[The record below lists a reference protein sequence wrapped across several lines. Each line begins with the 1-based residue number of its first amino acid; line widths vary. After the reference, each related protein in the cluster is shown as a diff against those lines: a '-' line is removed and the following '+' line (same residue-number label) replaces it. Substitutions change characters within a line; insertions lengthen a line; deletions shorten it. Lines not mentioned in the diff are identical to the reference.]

1 MIKILPRSFYARQ
14 PMTVAPEL
22 LGKKLVRIYQGR
34 ELSGIICETEA
45 YLGETDSA
53 AHSFRGRTLRNEVMY
68 GPAGVA
74 YVYFIYGRYHML
86 NIVTNRENV
95 ATAVLI
101 RALLPM
107 KGTGFMTELRGNR
120 QRRLADGPGKLCQA
134 LAINRSLNGWD
145 LTRGDELWLEP
156 LLDIKRDLIHRTPR
170 IGIQYARQK
179 DQDALLRFEVKP
191 SDMKEL
197 IKELYPGGPFPEFPD

>member
-45 YLGETDSA
+45 YLGDRDSA
-53 AHSFRGRTLRNEVMY
+53 AHSFRGRTVRNEVMY

-74 YVYFIYGRYHML
+74 YVYFIYGLYHML
-86 NIVTNRENV
+86 NIVTDRENV

-107 KGTGFMTELRGNR
+107 KGTEFMIELRGNR
-120 QRRLADGPGKLCQA
+120 TKRLTDGPGKLCQA
-134 LAINRSLNGWD
+134 LVIDRSFNGWD

-156 LLDIKRDLIHRTPR
+156 FLDVKRDLIHRTPR

-191 SDMKEL
+191 SGVQEL